1 MNSLRLN
8 LFLLF
13 LILTIQYY
21 PQVSW
26 EKIKTPTD
34 FNLLKISYLD
44 SLHCWVAGDSGV
56 IMFSSDQGDSWE
68 IQNSGVSNYIEDIFF
83 LNKDLGWAL
92 TSDVEG
98 GNADVRSKILITTNG
113 GANWEI
119 NYFRNLNIILT
130 TIYFRDSLNGWVGSK
145 PSGISYTQDGGYSW
159 FESTIDTGAFG
170 YLPVEQ
176 IGFSSPQYGFAVGGQ
191 VDAVGVVWS
200 TSDSGK
206 VWMPHGIGPDF
217 ILDFVFLDTTQII
230 SLTAEFE
237 GYFPNS
243 VLDFDLT
250 TNIWTYDSLGIYA
263 YITGMSKRNNNEIW
277 GASSRLHPGFVYR
290 KNQESEWQLFINPDS
305 SFVIDIDFADSL
317 HGIAVGQDGYILKYI
332 PEKPVNVENAESQI
346 PLDFVLE
353 QNYPNPFN
361 PGTKIRWQCP
371 ISGHNTLKVYDV
383 LGNEIAALVDE
394 FKPAGSYEVE
404 FNVAQDSRSAITS
417 GIYFYRLTI
426 GSFVETKKMLL
437 LK

>member
-217 ILDFVFLDTTQII
+217 F
-230 SLTAEFE
+230 
-237 GYFPNS
+237 
-243 VLDFDLT
+243 
-250 TNIWTYDSLGIYA
+250 
-263 YITGMSKRNNNEIW
+263 
-277 GASSRLHPGFVYR
+277 
-290 KNQESEWQLFINPDS
+290 
-305 SFVIDIDFADSL
+305 
-317 HGIAVGQDGYILKYI
+317 
-332 PEKPVNVENAESQI
+332 
-346 PLDFVLE
+346 
-353 QNYPNPFN
+353 
-361 PGTKIRWQCP
+361 
-371 ISGHNTLKVYDV
+371 
-383 LGNEIAALVDE
+383 
-394 FKPAGSYEVE
+394 
-404 FNVAQDSRSAITS
+404 
-417 GIYFYRLTI
+417 
-426 GSFVETKKMLL
+426 
-437 LK
+437 